1 MVMFVVK
8 VENGGEVPSP
18 VLLKGVLPVSYHSPS
33 QSSAFIS
40 GSDTLIKKTT
50 QNRLKPPQSKLKPLV
65 IISFKLK
72 QGGKPMEYGKFH
84 RLSQDQQLTIKA
96 GTNGSNDD
104 DDNAENGSYMVKDSS
119 IT

>member
-1 MVMFVVK
+1 
-8 VENGGEVPSP
+8 
-18 VLLKGVLPVSYHSPS
+18 
-33 QSSAFIS
+33 
-40 GSDTLIKKTT
+40 
-50 QNRLKPPQSKLKPLV
+50 
-65 IISFKLK
+65 
-72 QGGKPMEYGKFH
+72 MEYGKFH